1 MSRVIVNSLS
11 RGILVQLTGGGQ
23 NSVNTIPVAIPISDG
38 KGDTAPAVCALILV
52 QNSVYFLLLMN
63 CHSKRF
69 FWGSVPDI
77 MHVHYHLII
86 NFVGSIR
93 KREWG

>member
-38 KGDTAPAVCALILV
+38 MGYTAPAMCAPIFA
-52 QNSVYFLLLMN
+52 QNSVYF
-63 CHSKRF
+63 F
-69 FWGSVPDI
+69 
-77 MHVHYHLII
+77 
-86 NFVGSIR
+86 NFDELPFKKIFLG
-93 KREWG
+93 